1 MKKSLTKKEYLLL
14 ASLLFGMFFGAGNL
28 IFPVSMGQL
37 SGKNVWPAALGF
49 CITGAGLPL
58 LGIAAM
64 GISKCNGLFEMSS
77 KVGKGFG
84 LFFSTTL
91 YLAIGPL
98 FAIPRNAATSFQVGF
113 ASLIPDESKKL
124 FLLLFSIVFFSIILY
139 FSLKPSGIIV
149 WIGKMLNPLFLIFLG
164 ILIAAVFFFPMGNI
178 GGEVNKK
185 YVSGAFTS
193 GIIDGY
199 NTLDVLASLAFGII
213 IVNNVKKL
221 GIENPKKISSSTI
234 KAGFFSVLAMALIY
248 ISLSIAGSTSLAVMS
263 PAEDGGSALNAIA
276 RHYFGNFSLILG
288 LTITFACLK
297 TSIGLVTAFSETFSE
312 ITKVSYRTYAIACT
326 LFSFAL
332 SNVGLNNIIKFSV
345 PVLIFLYPLAIVLS
359 LLCIVD
365 GYFKLKHSVFVTTMG
380 FTVISA
386 LFDFVSALPGF
397 LKDAMPLKYV
407 VDFAKVLPLAQYS
420 MSWTIFTVTGF
431 VIGLIIG
438 RFKPENA

>member
-37 SGKNVWPAALGF
+37 AGKNVIPAALGF

-113 ASLIPDESKKL
+113 SSLIPAESKQL
-124 FLLLFSIVFFSIILY
+124 FLLLFSIVFFGIVLY
-139 FSLKPSGIIV
+139 FSLRPSGIIV
-149 WIGKMLNPLFLIFLG
+149 WIGKMLNPVFLLLLSV
-164 ILIAAVFFFPMGNI
+164 LIIAVFFLPMGSI
-178 GGEVNKK
+178 GGSVNEK

-193 GIIDGY
+193 GMLDGY

-213 IVNNVKKL
+213 VVNNVKNL
-221 GIENPKKISSSTI
+221 GIDNPKKISSTTV

-248 ISLSIAGSTSLAVMS
+248 ISLAIAGSTSLFVMDV
-263 PAEDGGSALNAIA
+263 AEDGGSALNAIA
-276 RHYFGNFSLILG
+276 RHYFGNFSLVLG

-297 TSIGLVTAFSETFSE
+297 TSIGLVTAFSETFAE
-312 ITKVSYRTYAIACT
+312 ITKISYKTYAIACT

-332 SNVGLNNIIKFSV
+332 SNVGLNNIIEFSV
-345 PVLIFLYPLAIVLS
+345 PVLIFLYPLAIVLT
-359 LLCIVD
+359 LLCIID
-365 GYFKLKHSVFVTTMG
+365 GYFKLKQLVFTTTMG
-380 FTVISA
+380 FTIIAA
-386 LFDFVSALPGF
+386 LFDLINALPSFMKSSPIIQYLIGF
-397 LKDAMPLKYV
+397 SKK
-407 VDFAKVLPLAQYS
+407 LPLSNYS
-420 MSWTIFTVTGF
+420 MAWTAFAITGF
-431 VIGLIIG
+431 VVGFVLSK
-438 RFKPENA
+438 FKAE